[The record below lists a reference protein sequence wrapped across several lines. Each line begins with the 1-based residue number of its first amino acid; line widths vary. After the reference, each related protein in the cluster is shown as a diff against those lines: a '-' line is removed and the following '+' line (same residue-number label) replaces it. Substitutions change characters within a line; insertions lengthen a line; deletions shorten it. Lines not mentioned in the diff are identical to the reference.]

1 MKRIVFTALVCS
13 LAVLSST
20 FACTRPSRSAIDPV
34 QVVRSVMS
42 TPDDKVDFAR
52 AKLTFDKLYD
62 PASTDIDASL
72 RQIDGMV
79 QTVRAM
85 AGPRATP
92 QLRLVALRTYIYK
105 AGPWNDNNPFT
116 YDFADPLG
124 RKTPNKLLATYL
136 RTRRG
141 NCVSMPMLFVAL
153 AQRLDLDVTLSTAP
167 HHVFVKY
174 HDAETGRWINLETTG
189 SAKPA
194 RDVWLRQQL
203 PMTDEAIANGIYMKT
218 LSKREALVVMAD
230 IVLVGD
236 SERHRYDEML
246 AVADVLR
253 PDYPNNLTV
262 LLAPAIA
269 SDGLAK
275 QEFIDKYSRE
285 SDIPPELLGRLDLL
299 ARRSSSALDQA
310 YALGWRPTG
319 DAAKDALARAAA
331 GAPKIAGSTTLTQR

>member
-1 MKRIVFTALVCS
+1 
-13 LAVLSST
+13 
-20 FACTRPSRSAIDPV
+20 
-34 QVVRSVMS
+34 
-42 TPDDKVDFAR
+42 
-52 AKLTFDKLYD
+52 
-62 PASTDIDASL
+62 
-72 RQIDGMV
+72 MV

-85 AGPRATP
+85 AGPSATP
-92 QLRLVALRTYIYK
+92 ALRLDALRTYIYK
-105 AGPWNDNNPFT
+105 PGPWNQNNPFT

-124 RKTPNKLLATYL
+124 HKTPNKLLATYI

-153 AQRLDLDVTLSTAP
+153 AQRLGLDVTLSTAP

-174 HDAETGRWINLETTG
+174 RDAETGRWINLETTG

-203 PMTDEAIANGIYMKT
+203 PMTDEAVANGIYMKT

-230 IVLVGD
+230 IVLVGE

-246 AVADVLR
+246 TVADVLR
-253 PDYPNNLTV
+253 PYYPNNLTV

-275 QEFIDKYSRE
+275 QEFIDKYPRE
-285 SDIPPELLGRLDLL
+285 SDIPPELLGHLDFL
-299 ARRSSSALDQA
+299 AKGASDALNRA
-310 YALGWRPTG
+310 YALGWRNTG

-331 GAPKIAGSTTLTQR
+331 AAPKNAGSATSTQR